1 MGLRIDDG
9 FFGGSIEVVRARAKG
24 PVELALRGDTA
35 AEFSQW
41 FAFDV
46 EDDAPRAR
54 ELVIRAAGDATYA
67 GGFEDY
73 AVMAS
78 DDGRRW
84 RHAPT
89 RFEGGDLFIEH
100 EPRGPFMRYAY
111 FATYDLA
118 RVERM
123 LAKLARDAGARI
135 DDSIRSV
142 EDRPVYVASVGA
154 EDAARTMWILAS
166 QHPGETPA
174 TWLAHGLARRL
185 RAGDRAVRR
194 LLANTRLCF
203 APLVNVDGAALG
215 NMRTGA
221 TGADFNRCWQD
232 PDADDTPEIAGLL
245 ERIDATGC
253 DLFLDVHADEDCGY
267 AFPAGC
273 EGNPSWSDEL
283 AEAEAALRD
292 DLAAAIPEFVDDP
305 FYELD
310 APGEADLS
318 CAANAIGERFGC
330 VSLTLELPIK
340 GNGGDRVRRGW
351 TPKRAA
357 VAGERL
363 VDALLA
369 ARARMAD

>member
-9 FFGGSIEVVRARAKG
+9 FFGGSIEVVRVRAKG

-46 EDDAPRAR
+46 EDDTQRAR
-54 ELVIRAAGDATYA
+54 ELVIRAAGDATYP
-67 GGFEDY
+67 GGFEDFE
-73 AVMAS
+73 VMAS
-78 DDGRRW
+78 EDGLRW

-89 RFEGGDLFIEH
+89 RFEDGDLLIDH
-100 EPRGPFMRYAY
+100 EPRGPLTRYAY

-118 RVERM
+118 RLERT
-123 LAKLARDAGARI
+123 LGKLARDADARV
-135 DDSIRSV
+135 DGSIRSV
-142 EDRPVYVASVGA
+142 EDRPVYVASLGA
-154 EDAARTMWILAS
+154 EDAARTLWIIAS

-194 LLANTRLCF
+194 LLADTRLCI

-221 TGADFNRCWQD
+221 TGADMNRCWQD

-245 ERIDATGC
+245 ERIDETGC

-273 EGNPSWSDEL
+273 EGNPSWSDAL
-283 AEAEAALRD
+283 AEAEAALRE

-340 GNGGDRVRRGW
+340 ATGGGRVRRGW
-351 TPKRAA
+351 SPKRAA
-357 VAGERL
+357 RAGERM

-369 ARARMAD
+369 ARARMD